1 MQKEKWIDEILE
13 SVDGIKTAEAKN
25 ISWKSIQ
32 QRINTQPPN
41 YFFETKI
48 KWTAAAV
55 ILVFINVSV
64 LWYINQQHTQPTNNL
79 AVENMAK
86 EMGMVISYNY

>member
-1 MQKEKWIDEILE
+1 MQKEKWVDEILE
-13 SVDGIKTAEAKN
+13 TIDGIKSAEAKN
-25 ISWKSIQ
+25 ISWQTIQ
-32 QRINTQPPN
+32 QRMSEQPQN
-41 YFFETKI
+41 YFFQTKI
-48 KWTAAAV
+48 KWVAAAV

>member
-13 SVDGIKTAEAKN
+13 SVDGIKAAEAKN
-25 ISWKSIQ
+25 ISWQTIQ
-32 QRINTQPPN
+32 QRMNAQPQN
-41 YFFETKI
+41 YFFQTKI
-48 KWTAAAV
+48 KWVAAAV
-55 ILVFINVSV
+55 IIVFINVSV

-86 EMGMVISYNY
+86 EMEIQNSYNY